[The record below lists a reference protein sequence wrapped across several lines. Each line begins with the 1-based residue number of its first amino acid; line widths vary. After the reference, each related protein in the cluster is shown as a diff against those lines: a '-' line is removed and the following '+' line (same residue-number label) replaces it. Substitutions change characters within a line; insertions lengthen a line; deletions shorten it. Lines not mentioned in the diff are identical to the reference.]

1 MVPAV
6 GRQLTVSGEI
16 KEADRQLIDLLMI
29 RAAIG
34 DCDLT
39 GKGEGRNC
47 AYGSWLYRNDAFYA
61 DRSHETPL
69 RL

>member
-1 MVPAV
+1 
-6 GRQLTVSGEI
+6 
-16 KEADRQLIDLLMI
+16 MI
-29 RAAIG
+29 PAAIG

-39 GKGEGRNC
+39 GKGEEGTVLMGVGC
-47 AYGSWLYRNDAFYA
+47 RNDDA